1 MTADSFEK
9 AKKGMKDTAKGAK
22 DTVKGVEHTAEGVNE
37 TAGGVNET
45 AEGVIEGVKDT
56 AERVIKGVKDT
67 VKGAK
72 EGVEETAEGVK
83 DTAKDVVGPDTYTGL
98 DKEPEKRDYNEA
110 GGKEPMN
117 PEDIA
122 EHEPTAVKRDQG
134 TDITN
139 EGQTGTDS
147 PEAREKFKKSGMTD
161 TK

>member
-1 MTADSFEK
+1 MAADSFEK
-9 AKKGMKDTAKGAK
+9 AKKGIKDTAKGVK
-22 DTVKGVEHTAEGVNE
+22 DTAKGVEDTAGGVHE

-45 AEGVIEGVKDT
+45 AEGVIEGIQDT
-56 AERVIKGVKDT
+56 AERVIAGVKDT
-67 VKGAK
+67 VKGVK
-72 EGVEETAEGVK
+72 EGVK
-83 DTAKDVVGPDTYTGL
+83 DTAEVVDADTYTGS
-98 DKEPEKRDYNEA
+98 DDERENREYNDS
-110 GGKEPMN
+110 GSKEPMN

-134 TDITN
+134 TDIAD